1 MERCQGQSKRRDGHR
16 AQGQANAVGP
26 ETHKPAGGWQS
37 ALPCG
42 ALPHERP
49 LGQPRR
55 QAMKIESIRLKNFKT
70 FRDVYLPHIP
80 PFLVVVGANGTGK
93 STLFDVF
100 GFLHDCL
107 RSNVRQALDKRG
119 RFKEVMSRESTG
131 ESILIEIQ
139 YRMPISGVERLV
151 TYVLEIAERQ
161 GQPYVKREILRY
173 KRGRYGSPYHFLD
186 FADGAGY
193 AITNEEDFDKS
204 DEELEREPQTLN
216 SPDILAV
223 KGLGQFG
230 RFKAAN
236 AFRQLIESW
245 HVSDFHIGAARGR
258 KEATGSFEHLSES
271 GDNLP
276 LVARYL
282 FEQEPDTFQQLLDA
296 MVRRVPGIRAV
307 EPKLMDDG
315 YLTLRF
321 QDGAFKTPFLDRYV
335 SDGTIKMFA
344 YLVLLYDPQPHPLLC
359 VEEPEN
365 QLYPRLMT
373 ELAEEFRAYS
383 QRGGQ
388 VLVSTHS
395 PDFLNAVGL
404 DEVCWLV
411 KADGGTQIRRA
422 KDDPQLAAY
431 MADGDQMGYLWKQGF
446 FEGAD
451 PR

>member
-1 MERCQGQSKRRDGHR
+1 
-16 AQGQANAVGP
+16 
-26 ETHKPAGGWQS
+26 
-37 ALPCG
+37 
-42 ALPHERP
+42 
-49 LGQPRR
+49 
-55 QAMKIESIRLKNFKT
+55 MKIESIRLKNFKT
-70 FRDVYLPHIP
+70 FRDVHLTDIP
-80 PFLVVVGANGTGK
+80 SFLVVVGANGSGK

-107 RSNVRQALDKRG
+107 KSNVRQALDKRG
-119 RFKEVMSRESTG
+119 RFKEVVSRDSG
-131 ESILIEIQ
+131 AKSILIEIQ
-139 YRMPISGVERLV
+139 YRMLITGAERLV
-151 TYVLEIAERQ
+151 TYTLEIAERRS
-161 GQPYVKREILRY
+161 GSGPYVKREILRY
-173 KRGRYGSPYHFLD
+173 KRGRHGKPYHFLD
-186 FADGAGY
+186 FKSGSGY
-193 AITNEEDFDKS
+193 AINNEEDFNKP
-204 DEELEREPQTLN
+204 EEALDREQQTLN

-223 KGLGQFG
+223 KGLGQFE

-236 AFRQLIESW
+236 AFRQLMESW
-245 HVSDFHIGAARGR
+245 HVSDFHISAARGR
-258 KEATGSFEHLSES
+258 KEASGNSEHLSES

-276 LVARYL
+276 LVAQYL
-282 FEQEPDTFQQLLDA
+282 YEQHRSVFNTILTTMA
-296 MVRRVPGIRAV
+296 RRVPGIQAV
-307 EPKLMDDG
+307 EPRLMDDG

-321 QDGAFKTPFLDRYV
+321 QDGSFKTPFMDRYV

-373 ELAEEFRAYS
+373 ELAEEFRSYS
-383 QRGGQ
+383 TRGGQ
-388 VLVSTHS
+388 VFVSTHS
-395 PDFLNAVGL
+395 TDFLNAVRL

-411 KADGGTQIRRA
+411 KDAGGTSIRRA